1 LNLIRLLL
9 LPFVIVG
16 RLIFWLLFGFAAWL
30 LIRKLRQSGAMPG
43 AMPGSPPTGRPANE
57 KPVENMVACA
67 RCGLHL
73 PESDAIKSGNE
84 YFCCEE
90 HRRER

>member
-1 LNLIRLLL
+1 LNPIRILL

-43 AMPGSPPTGRPANE
+43 AMPGESPKSRPRDD

-73 PESDAIKSGNE
+73 PESDAIKRGSE
-84 YFCCEE
+84 YFCSEE
-90 HRRER
+90 HRLER